1 MNQSDG
7 ENVNGSGDGRIS
19 DETLL
24 ARFIAGDQNAFT
36 EIVDRYQREL
46 YAFIIRYVG
55 DQATAEDLFQETFI
69 QLHRSA
75 QMFDQQRRLKP
86 WLFTIAANK
95 ARDFLRATGRRP
107 VQRLDAQPNGED
119 SGSLLDLVAATS
131 PDASTAAIMSE
142 DAHRVREV
150 LSGMSPIHR
159 EAIIMSFYQRLSY
172 KEMAEILGVP
182 LGTVKSRLHIALQ
195 NFARLYETRTGG
207 SGNKQSADDAG
218 AESK

>member
-1 MNQSDG
+1 MNPNDVQ
-7 ENVNGSGDGRIS
+7 NVNGRGEAETS
-19 DETLL
+19 DESLL
-24 ARFIAGDQNAFT
+24 AKFIAGDQEAFAA
-36 EIVDRYQREL
+36 IVGRYQREL

-55 DQATAEDLFQETFI
+55 DQAAAEDLFQETFV

-75 QMFDQQRRLKP
+75 ETFDQQRRLKP

-95 ARDFLRATGRRP
+95 ARDFLRAAGRRP

-119 SGSLLDLVAATS
+119 SGSLVDLVAATS

-195 NFARLYETRTGG
+195 NFARLYGTRLGG
-207 SGNKQSADDAG
+207 SGNRQSADDAG
-218 AESK
+218 ADPK

>member
-1 MNQSDG
+1 MNQANG
-7 ENVNGSGDGRIS
+7 NVNRNDDADIS
-19 DETLL
+19 DESLL
-24 ARFIAGDQNAFT
+24 ARFIAGDQDSFT

-95 ARDFLRATGRRP
+95 ARDYLRAAGRRP
-107 VQRLDAQPNGED
+107 VQRLDAHPNGDD
-119 SGSLLDLVAATS
+119 SGSLLDLVAGTS
-131 PDASTAAIMSE
+131 PDASTAAMMSE
-142 DAHRVREV
+142 DAHHVREV

-195 NFARLYETRTGG
+195 NFARLYEARAGDRG
-207 SGNKQSADDAG
+207 QKRSADDAG
-218 AESK
+218 ADPK

>member
-1 MNQSDG
+1 MNRTDS
-7 ENVNGSGDGRIS
+7 ENVNGSGDGGLS
-19 DETLL
+19 DEGLL
-24 ARFIAGDQNAFT
+24 ARFIAGDQDAFT
-36 EIVDRYQREL
+36 AIVGRYQREL
-46 YAFIIRYVG
+46 YAFIFRYVG

-75 QMFDQQRRLKP
+75 RTFDQQRRLKP

-95 ARDFLRATGRRP
+95 ARDHLRASGRRP

-119 SGSLLDLVAATS
+119 SGSLMDLVAATS

-195 NFARLYETRTGG
+195 NFARLYEARVDGG
-207 SGNKQSADDAG
+207 ARSRSADNVGPDRG
-218 AESK
+218 

>member
-1 MNQSDG
+1 MNPNDG
-7 ENVNGSGDGRIS
+7 QNVNGRGEAETS
-19 DETLL
+19 DESLL
-24 ARFIAGDQNAFT
+24 AKFIAGDQEAFAA
-36 EIVDRYQREL
+36 IVGRYQREL
-46 YAFIIRYVG
+46 YAFIIRYVS
-55 DQATAEDLFQETFI
+55 DQAAAEDLFQETFI

-95 ARDFLRATGRRP
+95 ARDFLRAAGRRP

-119 SGSLLDLVAATS
+119 SGSLVDLVAATS

-195 NFARLYETRTGG
+195 NFARLYGTRLGG
-207 SGNKQSADDAG
+207 SGNRQSADDAG
-218 AESK
+218 ADPK